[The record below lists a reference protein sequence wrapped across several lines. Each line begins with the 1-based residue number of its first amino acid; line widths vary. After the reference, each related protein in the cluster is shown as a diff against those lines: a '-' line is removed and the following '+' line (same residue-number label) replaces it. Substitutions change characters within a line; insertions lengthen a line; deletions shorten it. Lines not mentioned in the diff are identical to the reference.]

1 MALAGGAPTAHVDTF
16 ARDRLPPRALWPEMG
31 CPNLPELESYP
42 DRLNAAAALLDAAVA
57 RGWGKRT
64 AVRYGGLAW
73 TYEDLLDRTDRVA
86 RVLVEDMALRP
97 GERVLLRAPNTPMM
111 AAAWLAVLK
120 AGGIA
125 VATMPL
131 LRARE
136 LAVIIERAQVSHA
149 LCSVDTREAL
159 AQAREAAPI
168 LRHVAHFT
176 AEGDG
181 SRTEADLD
189 RAMKEK
195 SGPFPAVDTAADDP
209 ALIAFTSGTTG
220 LPKGC
225 VHFHRD
231 VLAICDAF
239 PRHVLGARMDD
250 VYTGTPPL
258 AFVYGLGGLLCFP
271 LRYGACTAFPTER
284 ATPEV
289 LLRTVV
295 EQQATT
301 VFSSPA
307 MHRSL
312 AEAAGSFDIRSLRK
326 CVSAGETL
334 PAATFEAFRK
344 ATGLRV
350 IDGIGSTELLHMFVA
365 AAGKAIRPGATGK
378 AIPGYEVR
386 VADDEGQTVPPGEL
400 GQIAVRGFTGCRY
413 LDDPER
419 QRAYVRD
426 GWNYP
431 GDVYRMDADGYFWYQ
446 ARADDMIISA
456 GYNIAGPEVEAALL
470 DHPRVRECAVVAA
483 ADPERG
489 TIVKAFVVLR
499 DAEVAGEGL
508 VRELQEFVKKEIAP
522 YKYPRAVEFV
532 KDLPRTET
540 GKLQRYKLRQ
550 GAGA

>member
-1 MALAGGAPTAHVDTF
+1 M
-16 ARDRLPPRALWPEMG
+16 
-31 CPNLPELESYP
+31 
-42 DRLNAAAALLDAAVA
+42 
-57 RGWGKRT
+57 
-64 AVRYGGLAW
+64 
-73 TYEDLLDRTDRVA
+73 DRVA
-86 RVLVEDMALRP
+86 RVLVEDMGLVP
-97 GERVLLRAPNTPMM
+97 GQRVLLRAPNTPMM

-136 LAVIIERAQVSHA
+136 IAVILERAQVSHA

-159 AQAREAAPI
+159 AQAREVAAA
-168 LRHVAHFT
+168 LRHVALFT

-181 SRTEADLD
+181 ARPEADLD
-189 RAMKEK
+189 RAMKAK
-195 SGPFPAVDTAADDP
+195 TAGFSAVSTAADDP

-239 PRHVLGARMDD
+239 PRHVFRARMDD

-289 LLRTVV
+289 LLRTVA
-295 EQQATT
+295 EQKATT

-307 MHRSL
+307 MYRSL
-312 AEAAGSFDIRSLRK
+312 AEAAGSFDLRTLEK

-334 PAATFEAFRK
+334 PAVTFEAFRK
-344 ATGLRV
+344 ATGVRV
-350 IDGIGSTELLHMFVA
+350 IDGIGSTELLHMFVS
-365 AAGKAIRPGATGK
+365 AAGDAIRPGATGT

-386 VADDEGQTVPPGEL
+386 VADDEGRTVAPGEL

-413 LDDPER
+413 LDDPDR

-470 DHPRVRECAVVAA
+470 DHPGVRECAVVAA

-499 DAEVAGEGL
+499 EPAGGGESL

-532 KDLPRTET
+532 SELPRTET

>member
-1 MALAGGAPTAHVDTF
+1 MS
-16 ARDRLPPRALWPEMG
+16 
-31 CPNLPELESYP
+31 CPSLPELESYP
-42 DRLNAAAALLDAAVA
+42 DRLNGAAALLDAAVS
-57 RGWGKRT
+57 RGWGDRT

-73 TYEDLLDRTDRVA
+73 TYEDLRDRTDRVA
-86 RVLVEDMALRP
+86 RVLVEDMGLRP

-136 LAVIIERAQVSHA
+136 LTVIIERAQVSHA
-149 LCSVDTREAL
+149 LCSVDAREAL
-159 AQAREAAPI
+159 AQARDATPT
-168 LRHVAHFT
+168 LRQVAHFT
-176 AEGDG
+176 GEGDG
-181 SRTEADLD
+181 ARPEADLD
-189 RAMKEK
+189 RAMRGKA
-195 SGPFPAVDTAADDP
+195 GTFPAVDTAADDP

-220 LPKGC
+220 VPKGC

-239 PRHVLGARMDD
+239 PRHVFRARMDD

-289 LLRTVV
+289 LLRTVA

-307 MHRSL
+307 MYRTL
-312 AEAAGSFDIRSLRK
+312 ADAAGGFDLRTLRK

-344 ATGLRV
+344 ATGIRV
-350 IDGIGSTELLHMFVA
+350 IDGIGSTELLHMFVSA
-365 AAGKAIRPGATGK
+365 EGDAIRPGATGK

-386 VADDEGQTVPPGEL
+386 VADDEGRTLPPGEL

-413 LDDPER
+413 LDDPDR

-431 GDVYRMDADGYFWYQ
+431 GDVYRMDDDGYFWYQ

-499 DAEVAGEGL
+499 DPEGAGEEL
-508 VRELQEFVKKEIAP
+508 VRELQEFVKGEIAP
-522 YKYPRAVEFV
+522 YKYPRAVEFL
-532 KDLPRTET
+532 KELPRTET

-550 GAGA
+550 GSAA

>member
-1 MALAGGAPTAHVDTF
+1 MKDKTAGFP
-16 ARDRLPPRALWPEMG
+16 
-31 CPNLPELESYP
+31 
-42 DRLNAAAALLDAAVA
+42 AAA
-57 RGWGKRT
+57 
-64 AVRYGGLAW
+64 
-73 TYEDLLDRTDRVA
+73 
-86 RVLVEDMALRP
+86 
-97 GERVLLRAPNTPMM
+97 
-111 AAAWLAVLK
+111 
-120 AGGIA
+120 
-125 VATMPL
+125 
-131 LRARE
+131 
-136 LAVIIERAQVSHA
+136 
-149 LCSVDTREAL
+149 
-159 AQAREAAPI
+159 
-168 LRHVAHFT
+168 
-176 AEGDG
+176 
-181 SRTEADLD
+181 
-189 RAMKEK
+189 
-195 SGPFPAVDTAADDP
+195 TAADDP

-239 PRHVLGARMDD
+239 PRHVFRARMDD

-289 LLRTVV
+289 LLRTVA
-295 EQQATT
+295 EQKATT

-307 MHRSL
+307 MYRSL
-312 AEAAGSFDIRSLRK
+312 AEAAGSFDLRTLQK

-334 PAATFEAFRK
+334 PAVTFEAFRK
-344 ATGLRV
+344 ATGVRV
-350 IDGIGSTELLHMFVA
+350 IDGIGSTELLHMFVS
-365 AAGKAIRPGATGK
+365 AAGDTIRPGATGK

-386 VADDEGQTVPPGEL
+386 VADDEGRTVAPGEL

-413 LDDPER
+413 LDDPDR

-499 DAEVAGEGL
+499 DAEGAGEGL

-532 KDLPRTET
+532 SDLPRTET

-550 GAGA
+550 GSGA